1 MVGQGAFRE
10 DLYYRLHVV
19 TLKLPPLKSKVTG
32 ETLLK
37 LNAMGTIGNQFS
49 FSLTQLQV
57 VIDFFRESGIYV
69 GSAPGMMVDGVR
81 VIPAKGSAE
90 FMTSF
95 DVAEMQNA
103 EEITVGKV
111 RFVGRKVAR

>member
-1 MVGQGAFRE
+1 M
-10 DLYYRLHVV
+10 L
-19 TLKLPPLKSKVTG
+19 

-37 LNAMGTIGNQFS
+37 LTAGGTIGNPLQVP
-49 FSLTQLQV
+49 LTQLQV

-69 GSAPGMMVDGVR
+69 GSAPGIMVDGAK
-81 VIPAKGSAE
+81 VIPPKGSAE
-90 FMTSF
+90 FVTTF

-111 RFVGRKVAR
+111 RFVGRKSAP